1 MPPSSTPPPSPT
13 PTSTPGGDRSQPA
26 SPTFSYET
34 DPAQRPIDPPAVP
47 QVGWKDLLE
56 GFQSGQ
62 VSAERFAE
70 AVLSE
75 GRPPS
80 AGLCL
85 DTDRHRRCGHGEV
98 VYGQGK
104 PVDLLHRAIEQSL
117 QLGLH
122 EVLITRVTA
131 LQAEQIVGRYPHV
144 RWAMDARTLRI
155 SHQPIPAPDQVPCP
169 ARFRPVAVM
178 SAGSTDAA
186 VAEEACETLA
196 WMQVPTRLIQDVG
209 VAGPYRLFPHLDF
222 LRRSSAVVVVA
233 GMEGALPSVI
243 GGQVGV
249 PVVAVPTSVGY
260 GANMFGLTPLL
271 GMLSSCPPNVSVVN
285 IDAGFKGG
293 YVAGLIARQQLIS
306 SPPTLP

>member
-1 MPPSSTPPPSPT
+1 MPPSPT
-13 PTSTPGGDRSQPA
+13 PNQPNNQAIRSVA
-26 SPTFSYET
+26 
-34 DPAQRPIDPPAVP
+34 DPAELSWR
-47 QVGWKDLLE
+47 DLLA

-62 VSAERFAE
+62 VSPERFAE
-70 AVLSE
+70 AVLAE
-75 GRPPS
+75 GRQPS

-85 DTDRHRRCGHGEV
+85 DADRHRRCGFGEV

-104 PVDLLHRAIEQSL
+104 PVELLHRAIQQSL
-117 QLGLH
+117 ELGLP
-122 EVLITRVTA
+122 EVLITRVTQ
-131 LQAEQIVGRYPHV
+131 LQAEQIIGQYPHV
-144 RWAMDARTLRI
+144 RWAMDARTLRV
-155 SHQPIPAPDQVPCP
+155 SHQPIPAPDQVPSP
-169 ARFRPVAVM
+169 AGSRPVAVM

-186 VAEEACETLA
+186 VAEEARETLA

-209 VAGPYRLFPHLDF
+209 VAGPYRLFPHLSY
-222 LRRSSAVVVVA
+222 LRQTAAVVVVA
-233 GMEGALPSVI
+233 GMEGALASVI

-293 YVAGLIARQQLIS
+293 YVAGLIARQQSALPYP
-306 SPPTLP
+306 SPAGQLSPAAQA